1 MKVIV
6 SDTSVIIDLCKVQL
20 IEPAFSLPYEFVVPN
35 VMFEDEFLDLSNYER
50 GDLLASGLAVSVL
63 SGEAVG
69 IAVEYGAVFKRL
81 STNDQFALA
90 LAKTT
95 EESILLTGDK
105 ALRNAATSLAVEARG
120 LLWLCDE
127 MEDHQTVEA
136 KRLGEAL
143 VAWDE
148 DELVRLPRAE
158 LRKRI
163 NRILG

>member
-1 MKVIV
+1 MKVVV

-20 IEPAFSLPYEFVVPN
+20 IESAFSLPYEFVVPN
-35 VMFEDEFLDLSNYER
+35 VMFEDEFLDLSNYEP

-69 IAVEYGAVFKRL
+69 MAVEYGAEFKRL

-105 ALRNAATSLAVEARG
+105 ALRNAAATLDVDARG
-120 LLWLCDE
+120 LLWLCDQ
-127 MEDHQTVEA
+127 MEEHRTVEA

-143 VAWDE
+143 VALDE

-163 NRILG
+163 TRILG

>member
-6 SDTSVIIDLCKVQL
+6 SDTSVIIDLCKVRL

-63 SGEAVG
+63 SGETVSM
-69 IAVEYGAVFKRL
+69 AVEYGAAFRRL
-81 STNDQFALA
+81 SINDQFALA

-95 EESILLTGDK
+95 KESILLTGDK
-105 ALRNAATSLAVEARG
+105 ALRSAATTLDVEARG
-120 LLWLCDE
+120 LLWLCDQ
-127 MEDHQTVEA
+127 MEEHQTVEA

-143 VAWDE
+143 VALDE
-148 DELVRLPRAE
+148 DELVCLPRAQ

-163 NRILG
+163 VRTLG

>member
-20 IEPAFSLPYEFVVPN
+20 IEPAFSLPYEFVVPD
-35 VMFEDEFLDLSNYER
+35 VMFQDEFLDLSNYEP
-50 GDLLASGLAVSVL
+50 GDLLASGLAVAVL

-69 IAVEYGAVFKRL
+69 MAVDYGAAFKRL

-95 EESILLTGDK
+95 DESILLTGDK

-127 MEDHQTVEA
+127 MEEHRTVEA

-143 VAWDE
+143 VALDE

-163 NRILG
+163 SRILG

>member
-6 SDTSVIIDLCKVQL
+6 SDTSVIIDLCKVRL
-20 IEPAFSLPYEFVVPN
+20 IESAFSLPYEFIVPN
-35 VMFEDEFLDLSNYER
+35 VMFEDEFLDLSNYAR

-69 IAVEYGAVFKRL
+69 MAVEYGAAFRRL
-81 STNDQFALA
+81 SINDQFALA

-105 ALRNAATSLAVEARG
+105 ALRSAATTLDVEARG
-120 LLWLCDE
+120 LLWLCDQ
-127 MEDHQTVEA
+127 MEEHQTVEA

-143 VAWDE
+143 VALDE

-163 NRILG
+163 IRILG

>member
-6 SDTSVIIDLCKVQL
+6 SDTSVIIDLCKVRL
-20 IEPAFSLPYEFVVPN
+20 IEPAFSLPYEFIVPN

-69 IAVEYGAVFKRL
+69 MAVEYSAAFRRL
-81 STNDQFALA
+81 SINDQFALA

-95 EESILLTGDK
+95 KESILLTGDK
-105 ALRNAATSLAVEARG
+105 ALRNAAISLAVEARG
-120 LLWLCDE
+120 LLWLCDQ
-127 MEDHQTVEA
+127 MEEHQTVEA

-143 VAWDE
+143 VALDE

-163 NRILG
+163 IRILG